1 VEEKKLLIPDADVIS
16 EISTFIEKRN
26 SYEADEGYHDDLVMG
41 LVLFSWLVTNP
52 YFKEITD
59 VNLREAI
66 YQNKIKQIEEEML
79 PLGFINDGQHEEV
92 YLESG
97 DLWGRK
103 DDNESSRLPAGYMS
117 SNLWKY

>member
-1 VEEKKLLIPDADVIS
+1 
-16 EISTFIEKRN
+16 
-26 SYEADEGYHDDLVMG
+26 MC

-66 YQNKIKQIEEEML
+66 YQKKIQQIEEEML

-92 YLESG
+92 YVEGG
-97 DLWGRK
+97 DIWGTK
-103 DDNESSRLPAGYMS
+103 EKTSVPAGYPS
-117 SNLWKY
+117 SNLWNY